1 MAALQEGREPP
12 APDPM
17 TTRFAAAARTDPDV
31 FRGLVET
38 IQCTA
43 LPQEVLA
50 RPVIAQRMAQL
61 GDDPLPP
68 PPGPDRQQLLRL
80 LAA

>member
-1 MAALQEGREPP
+1 
-12 APDPM
+12 M

-31 FRGLVET
+31 FCGLIET
-38 IQCTA
+38 VQCTA

-61 GDDPLPP
+61 GDDRLPP
-68 PPGPDRQQLLRL
+68 LPGPDRPQLLRL

>member
-1 MAALQEGREPP
+1 M
-12 APDPM
+12 
-17 TTRFAAAARTDPDV
+17 
-31 FRGLVET
+31 FRGLIET
-38 IQCTA
+38 VQCTA

-50 RPVIAQRMAQL
+50 RPVIAQRMPQL

-68 PPGPDRQQLLRL
+68 WPGPDRAQLLRL

>member
-1 MAALQEGREPP
+1 
-12 APDPM
+12 
-17 TTRFAAAARTDPDV
+17 
-31 FRGLVET
+31 
-38 IQCTA
+38 
-43 LPQEVLA
+43 VLA
-50 RPVIAQRMAQL
+50 RPVVAQRMEQL

>member
-1 MAALQEGREPP
+1 LIG
-12 APDPM
+12 
-17 TTRFAAAARTDPDV
+17 
-31 FRGLVET
+31 T
-38 IQCTA
+38 IHCIA

-68 PPGPDRQQLLRL
+68 LPGPDRPQLLRL